1 MLFLIEVAKHNQL
14 QPKSRTL
21 SIMTII
27 SPNRMK
33 ITNVASFSRKLGHL
47 LTTLFRPLLLFCSS
61 HLFFLKLSYFLTLSL
76 VGHLSLSV
84 FSKPRNIISSTS
96 SSNTNSTTNASTFM
110 PKQLDVFFTSVSAAT
125 VSSMSTV
132 EMEVFSNSQLVILT
146 ILMVLGG
153 EVFTSFLEIQLT
165 RLKLSKHL
173 PPTMAPD
180 QIDHELTVVPHPD
193 HLDTENGE
201 KPGSDVNTQYLKH
214 NSRRYLGHV
223 VLGYFLVVHIV
234 GSILIFMYVTIF
246 SSARQ
251 VLKTKGIK
259 TPTFSVF
266 TTVSTFANCGFVPTN
281 ENMIVFKD
289 NSGLLLLLIPQIL
302 LGNTLYPVFLRFT
315 IRVLER
321 ITRKSEF
328 SFLLRNHREM
338 GYDHLLSGVHSAFLA
353 LSVLGFIFV
362 QFFLFCAMEW
372 NSDAMDGMNWYQ
384 RFVASLFE
392 VVNSRHTGESV
403 VDISTISS
411 AILVLFVI
419 MM

>member
-1 MLFLIEVAKHNQL
+1 
-14 QPKSRTL
+14 
-21 SIMTII
+21 
-27 SPNRMK
+27 
-33 ITNVASFSRKLGHL
+33 
-47 LTTLFRPLLLFCSS
+47 
-61 HLFFLKLSYFLTLSL
+61 
-76 VGHLSLSV
+76 
-84 FSKPRNIISSTS
+84 
-96 SSNTNSTTNASTFM
+96 M

-153 EVFTSFLEIQLT
+153 EVFTSFLEIQLA

-173 PPTMAPD
+173 PPTTAPD

-193 HLDTENGE
+193 HLDTENGK
-201 KPGSDVNTQYLKH
+201 KPGSDVNTQYLKY

-302 LGNTLYPVFLRFT
+302 LGNTLYPVFLRCT

-353 LSVLGFIFV
+353 LTVLGFIFV
-362 QFFLFCAMEW
+362 QFVLFCAMEW

-392 VVNSRHTGESV
+392 VVNSRHTGEFV